1 MPKRK
6 RYLSKSTSTP
16 VEANSLGLNENV
28 SHGQPHSEPL
38 SQIGLSS
45 HHVGQTDPYPQ
56 PTAHANRHTH
66 IIGQTNTSTH
76 QTEDLPS
83 IKPEAPSSTELEAP
97 PSTEPETQNAPLNGY
112 GKKSSKY
119 WIVELEGI

>member
-6 RYLSKSTSTP
+6 RYLSKSTSAP

-38 SQIGLSS
+38 SQIDLSS
-45 HHVGQTDPYPQ
+45 HHVGQTDPSLQ
-56 PTAHANRHTH
+56 PTAHANRPTH
-66 IIGQTNTSTH
+66 IIGQTDTSTH

-83 IKPEAPSSTELEAP
+83 IEPEAP
-97 PSTEPETQNAPLNGY
+97 PSTEPETQNAPSNGY